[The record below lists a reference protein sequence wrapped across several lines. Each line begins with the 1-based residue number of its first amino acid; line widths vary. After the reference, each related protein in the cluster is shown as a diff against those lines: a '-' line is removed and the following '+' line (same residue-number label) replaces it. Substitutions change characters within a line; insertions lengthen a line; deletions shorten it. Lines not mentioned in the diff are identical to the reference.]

1 MDQSGRQTSERATV
15 SALSAL
21 LREERDWLA
30 QASLA
35 DPSPFAERRN
45 ALIVALQEYA
55 RGRSVAPADASL
67 REAVLALQEEYF
79 ALDHALRVAS
89 GGLREALTLLQ
100 AQKPSIYGGSAGAGR
115 SLGRV

>member
-1 MDQSGRQTSERATV
+1 MDQQGHQTSEHAAV
-15 SALSAL
+15 IALTAM

-35 DPSPFAERRN
+35 AASPFAERRN
-45 ALIVALQEYA
+45 ALIVALQEYT
-55 RGRSVAPADASL
+55 RGRSAAPDNAEL
-67 REAVLALQEEYF
+67 REAVLVLQQEYF

-89 GGLREALTLLQ
+89 GGLQEVLALLQ
-100 AQKPSIYGGSAGAGR
+100 AQKPAIYGGSAEAGR

>member
-1 MDQSGRQTSERATV
+1 MDQDGRQTNERAAV
-15 SALSAL
+15 IALTAL

-30 QASLA
+30 QASFA
-35 DPSPFAERRN
+35 DASPFAQRRN
-45 ALIVALQEYA
+45 ALILALEEYT
-55 RGRSVAPADASL
+55 RGRSATPDDARL

-89 GGLREALTLLQ
+89 GGLQEAVALVQ
-100 AQKPSIYGGSAGAGR
+100 AQKPAIYGGSAEAGR

>member
-1 MDQSGRQTSERATV
+1 MDQPGRQATERAIVT
-15 SALSAL
+15 ALSAL

-30 QASLA
+30 RVSFA
-35 DPSPFAERRN
+35 DSSPFDERRN

-55 RGRSVAPADASL
+55 RGRSAAPADAQL

-89 GGLREALTLLQ
+89 GGLREALALLQ